1 MSDCIFCKIVS
12 NEIPS
17 HKIYEDEE
25 VLAFLD
31 INPVNLGHSLVIPK
45 EHHKDLLST
54 PTELASKLIA
64 VVQKITPAILNAVEA
79 ESFNLGVNNGEQAGQ
94 IVFHTHLHIM
104 PRFSSDKYEL
114 WKGKQVNQDELSEL
128 SEKIKSNL

>member
-1 MSDCIFCKIVS
+1 MSDCIFCKIIKG
-12 NEIPS
+12 EIPS